1 MFGFPLLLG
10 FKCKYSSSAI
20 IADKIEAPVP
30 ISSKVEALEL
40 FLFSFFPHVSHF
52 LTYYVIHSLEYI
64 ANNVLQFFLKKVNIN
79 LEVTFKLLL
88 LYSSHLGVFLFKKLK
103 IIIMIKFHFFFF
115 NFLLFF
121 YFINNILIH
130 VNYWKI

>member
-1 MFGFPLLLG
+1 MSGFPLLLG

-20 IADKIEAPVP
+20 IADMIEAPVP

-40 FLFSFFPHVSHF
+40 FLFSFFLHVSHL

-103 IIIMIKFHFFFF
+103 IIIIV
-115 NFLLFF
+115 NC
-121 YFINNILIH
+121 NNNLNTF
-130 VNYWKI
+130 V

>member
-1 MFGFPLLLG
+1 MFGLPLLLG
-10 FKCKYSSSAI
+10 FKCKYLSSAI
-20 IADKIEAPVP
+20 IADMIEAPVP

-40 FLFSFFPHVSHF
+40 FLFSFFLHFSHF